1 MPQGHTARDLSR
13 RTMLATGL
21 ALAST
26 AVAKAAAP
34 TSKKLEFAIFRNGA
48 KVGSHLMVFGGDG
61 ASPVVTTD
69 VQMLVK
75 LGPVPVYR
83 YRHHAV
89 ERWSG
94 GRFASL
100 DTTTDANGKPQK
112 VSARRTERGLVVET
126 GSGKLI
132 AAADTLPFTHW
143 NPEVFGSPL
152 FNPQEGKLLKVTAIR
167 KPDTSIKLSNGRGT
181 SAVRWSVRGEAEI
194 DDWYDQFGVWSGLSG
209 KLKDGSVLEYRRL

>member
-1 MPQGHTARDLSR
+1 MDLSR
-13 RTMLATGL
+13 RTMLASGL

-34 TSKKLEFAIFRNGA
+34 ASRKLEFAIFRNGT

-61 ASPVVTTD
+61 TSPVVTTD
-69 VQMLVK
+69 VQMSVR

-89 ERWSG
+89 ERWAN

-100 DTTTDANGKPQK
+100 DTTTDANGKAQK
-112 VSARRTERGLVVET
+112 VNARRTDRGLVVET

-152 FNPQEGKLLKVTAIR
+152 FNPQEGKLLKVTAVR
-167 KPDTSIKLSNGRGT
+167 KLDTSIKLGNGRGT

-194 DDWYDQFGVWSGLSG
+194 DDWYDQSGVWSGLSG
-209 KLKDGSVLEYRRL
+209 KLKDGSILEYRRL